1 VSGSLAPGMRGRVR
15 IAIVGVFSALWGSAA
30 AAQPPDP
37 HAALPERPS
46 VATHAHTVAPGWVE
60 IEIGVERPRED
71 ARFGDTGVPL
81 SVKLGLTS
89 TAQLVIAP
97 SISRPAGG
105 HTSFESVGIGVKY
118 RITDRAPVLGAIAVL
133 PSVSLPVGNARRT
146 DEDSVGAL
154 FITSRVMRAVSLD
167 LNVGYIRR
175 SGDGSQVPVSEAL
188 WAAAAGGPLAG
199 RFGWVGEI
207 SGSPRTAGPA
217 GRDAE
222 VNLLVGV
229 TAALTPS
236 VVIDLACALPLS
248 GDGSSVVMS
257 GVVWNVGP
265 LWTRRPLVP

>member
-1 VSGSLAPGMRGRVR
+1 VKTWRFHTVFAGLIVSLST
-15 IAIVGVFSALWGSAA
+15 SSA

-60 IEIGVERPRED
+60 IEFGVERPRED
-71 ARFGDTGVPL
+71 GRFGDTGLPV
-81 SVKLGLTS
+81 SVKLGLTA

-97 SISRPAGG
+97 AISRPAAG
-105 HTSFESVGIGVKY
+105 HTSVESVGIGVKY
-118 RITDRAPVLGAIAVL
+118 RITDRAPVFGAIAVL

-146 DEDSVGAL
+146 DEDGVGVL
-154 FITSRVMRAVSLD
+154 FITSRAMPTVSLD

-175 SGDGSQVPVSEAL
+175 GGDGSQVPVSEAL
-188 WAAAAGGPLAG
+188 WAAAAGGPLSG

-236 VVIDLACALPLS
+236 VVMDVAAALPLS
-248 GDGSSVVMS
+248 GDGSSVIMS

-265 LWTRRPLVP
+265 LWTRRALVP